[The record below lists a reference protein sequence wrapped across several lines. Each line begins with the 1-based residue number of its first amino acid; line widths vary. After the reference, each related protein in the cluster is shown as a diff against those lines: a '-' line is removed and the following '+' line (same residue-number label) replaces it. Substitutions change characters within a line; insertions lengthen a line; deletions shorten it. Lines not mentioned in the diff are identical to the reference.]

1 MLLWRPVLN
10 STGLYARELGWRAH
24 RLRSST
30 RPSKQSPG
38 RVICLRSLN
47 CLRAI
52 VEKTSWESHLQNYSP
67 RLCSHWYCLF
77 FFLLAGY
84 STKEKCHVV
93 DTCSIRKIKMRQTF
107 ALKCSLKSH
116 LKPAYCKNTNLILHD
131 RTHLAF
137 HKLLP
142 RPLARPYPLLYK
154 HI

>member
-1 MLLWRPVLN
+1 MLLWLPVLN
-10 STGLYARELGWRAH
+10 STGLYAQELGWRAH
-24 RLRSST
+24 RLLSST

-52 VEKTSWESHLQNYSP
+52 VEKTSWESHLQTTLLVCVLIDTAFS
-67 RLCSHWYCLF
+67 
-77 FFLLAGY
+77 FLLAGY